1 MKHEFIARASQMGA
15 LMTNPRTKGETL
27 SETTKTAI
35 QEAVLYNKYGIEKH
49 ITSKEME
56 KGTQNE
62 EIGIQMASEL
72 YGWFGIDDIV
82 KQRLFNDYVSGEC
95 DILTDYV
102 LADIK
107 CPFKGSN
114 FPFFETEVP
123 NKAYFYQLQAYM
135 WLSNRQEAELLYCLT
150 NTPDHIIDDEIRREI
165 WYCSA
170 QPKYRNMSELE
181 LEEMC
186 DERIRKQH
194 IFDHIPLEKRVKKFI
209 IKRDDEVIEA
219 MRQRIILCRKY
230 YDSIYEIA

>member
-35 QEAVLYNKYGIEKH
+35 QEAVLFNKYGIEKH

-56 KGTQNE
+56 KGTLNE
-62 EIGIQMASEL
+62 EIGIEMASKL
-72 YGWFGIDDIV
+72 YGWFGIENQT
-82 KQRLFNDYVSGEC
+82 KQRIFNDYVSGEC
-95 DILTDYV
+95 DILTDEV

-107 CPFKGSN
+107 CPFKGVN

-135 WLSNRQEAELLYCLT
+135 WLTDRTESELIYCLT
-150 NTPDHIIDDEIRREI
+150 NTPDHIIDDEIRKEI
-165 WYCSA
+165 WFCSM
-170 QPKYRNMSELE
+170 QPKYFTMSEAE
-181 LEEMC
+181 LEAIC

-209 IKRDDEVIEA
+209 IQRDEETIEA
-219 MRQRIILCRKY
+219 MRQRIILCREY
-230 YDSIYEIA
+230 YDSIYEQA